1 MSRYSRLIARALAAR
16 YGLDDDYIEHVFMYS
31 PLLDIGKIAI
41 PVEILLMPSKLTD
54 EELKTSDL
62 VVVLTD
68 HPNVDYDRV
77 VKVGPRVFDTRNA
90 TKDVA
95 LDREKIKTL

>member
-1 MSRYSRLIARALAAR
+1 MKSV
-16 YGLDDDYIEHVFMYS
+16 D
-31 PLLDIGKIAI
+31 
-41 PVEILLMPSKLTD
+41 LTD

-77 VKVGPRVFDTRNA
+77 VRVGPRVFDTRNA
-90 TKDVA
+90 TRAVA
-95 LDREKIKTL
+95 DEREKITKL